1 MFNHCFNIFLNIMDN
16 LCLNLAFNQPFSRIF
31 IYSLNRINITP
42 NFRAILTS
50 ATALENEEF
59 RFVMKSWAPGVIE
72 KGNYLGQG
80 DGSPIRPIYALVHPM
95 AEN

>member
-1 MFNHCFNIFLNIMDN
+1 MDN
-16 LCLNLAFNQPFSRIF
+16 LCLNLAFNQSFSRTC
-31 IYSLNRINITP
+31 IYALNRINISLFS